1 MHLLEWMEYLI
12 RVKRTGRIE
21 TGPDFDNR
29 GAVKRI
35 DEDRAELTE
44 IGRELLV
51 VLTERLHMEQRITA
65 LEADLAAAREQVA
78 RVRVALEDVDAR
90 GAKLHISDLQEQY
103 WYGATDV
110 SRRIRAAL
118 DPEVGDDE

>member
-12 RVKRTGRIE
+12 RVERTGRIE

-29 GAVKRI
+29 GAVKRL
-35 DEDRAELTE
+35 DGDRAELTE

-65 LEADLAAAREQVA
+65 LEADLAAARED
-78 RVRVALEDVDAR
+78 L
-90 GAKLHISDLQEQY
+90 AKHKKE
-103 WYGATDV
+103 
-110 SRRIRAAL
+110 SR
-118 DPEVGDDE
+118 